1 MKRGSGEEHIEYLA
15 GRAEKLHPILAETH
29 GTIIYQEQVM
39 MIAREVAGFSL
50 AEADILRAA
59 MGKKDQVKMAQ
70 QREKFLRRA
79 IDNGTGADVAEA
91 LFELMAKFAKYGFNK
106 SHSMCY
112 SLVGYQTAYLK
123 ANYPLEYMTALLN
136 SRGGDFDKLK
146 HTILDS
152 RAPALL

>member
-70 QREKFLRRA
+70 QRDKFLRRA
-79 IDNGTGADVAEA
+79 IDNGTGAHLSEPP
-91 LFELMAKFAKYGFNK
+91 F
-106 SHSMCY
+106 H
-112 SLVGYQTAYLK
+112 
-123 ANYPLEYMTALLN
+123 LLPHFPN
-136 SRGGDFDKLK
+136 SDFTNSPTL
-146 HTILDS
+146 
-152 RAPALL
+152 R